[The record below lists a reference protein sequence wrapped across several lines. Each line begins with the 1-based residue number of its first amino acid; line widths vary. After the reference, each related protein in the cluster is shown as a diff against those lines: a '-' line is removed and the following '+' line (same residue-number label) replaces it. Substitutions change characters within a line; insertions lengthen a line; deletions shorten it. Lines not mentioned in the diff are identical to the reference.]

1 MVNDGDE
8 RRKAE
13 RVSVNSE
20 FEQLGQEHITYVSD
34 LSETGVF
41 VHTTERPPLG
51 STVELQFTV
60 LLDDPVVI
68 KGLGKVRRHQP
79 ARDEGPGG
87 IGVQFGPLSPIMVL
101 RIQDVL
107 SRQRPRDAGEP
118 LPTLGAALAGASA
131 SGLSARVG
139 AAADS
144 GAFESAVTGRFERVP
159 PQASGESSGV
169 DIVVEDD
176 DDDVT
181 RAYPAVD
188 AEIPDDE

>member
-1 MVNDGDE
+1 MSHDGDE
-8 RRKAE
+8 RRRAE
-13 RVSVNSE
+13 RVPVNAE
-20 FEQLGQEHITYVSD
+20 FEQLGQEHITFVSD

-41 VHTTERPPLG
+41 VHTGERPPLG

-79 ARDEGPGG
+79 GRDGKPGG

-118 LPTLGAALAGASA
+118 LPTLGAALAG
-131 SGLSARVG
+131 
-139 AAADS
+139 
-144 GAFESAVTGRFERVP
+144 
-159 PQASGESSGV
+159 ESSGV
-169 DIVVEDD
+169 DIPVDD
-176 DDDVT
+176 DDDDT
-181 RAYPAVD
+181 RAYPAIR
-188 AEIPDDE
+188 AQISDDD

>member
-1 MVNDGDE
+1 MSHDGDE

-13 RVSVNSE
+13 RVSVNAE
-20 FEQLGQEHITYVSD
+20 FEQLGQEHISFVSD

-41 VHTTERPPLG
+41 VHTAERPPLG
-51 STVELQFTV
+51 TTVELQFTV

-79 ARDEGPGG
+79 ARDGKPGG

-118 LPTLGAALAGASA
+118 LPTLGAALAGAAASSSGPGRPSA
-131 SGLSARVG
+131 T
-139 AAADS
+139 DS
-144 GAFESAVTGRFERVP
+144 GAFESAVTGRFQRVSEG
-159 PQASGESSGV
+159 AGESSGV
-169 DIVVEDD
+169 DIPVDD
-176 DDDVT
+176 DDDDT
-181 RAYPAVD
+181 RAYPAVRV
-188 AEIPDDE
+188 EISDDD

>member
-1 MVNDGDE
+1 MSHEGDE

-13 RVSVNSE
+13 RVPVNAE

-41 VHTTERPPLG
+41 VHTDQRPTLG
-51 STVELQFTV
+51 TTVELQFTV

-68 KGLGKVRRHQP
+68 KGLAKVRRHQP
-79 ARDEGPGG
+79 GRDGDPGG

-131 SGLSARVG
+131 AAHPAMSAESGS
-139 AAADS
+139 
-144 GAFESAVTGRFERVP
+144 FESAVTGRFQRVP
-159 PQASGESSGV
+159 ASGSAESSGV
-169 DIVVEDD
+169 EILVEDD
-176 DDDVT
+176 DDDDT

-188 AEIPDDE
+188 EKIRGDD